1 MLYMVKVLSEKK
13 MIPFKKVLVVIFAFI
28 LVGQLNSGLPA
39 KQSAKYAISVLPTPV
54 LNTPDF
60 PAVFGGKDGSTL
72 RLDEKNRI
80 KELELICFPKTVFK
94 IEEIIEKNG
103 RIIYKVTTGDYPY
116 PTNKGYFIDSRF
128 VKIVGIQ
135 PPERHK
141 KLPSK
146 LTIIQNLLSA
156 EGSNYVWGGNYKDG
170 VPQMLSFYKPTSSL
184 PVAAAKVRDKWMLKG
199 VDSSGLLYY
208 ATNGYTPRNS
218 SSLVSYGN
226 PVRIAGLKV
235 DEIIQK
241 VQPLDIIVWIGHT
254 SVILNLYSS
263 RHKDIECIVESR
275 IDYDK
280 HKEGFQGGVRIRP
293 LKEVLVEIMEMRIP
307 VDNYDQKLEGEKKKF
322 VIRRWYE

>member
-1 MLYMVKVLSEKK
+1 
-13 MIPFKKVLVVIFAFI
+13 MISFKKALVLIFAFI
-28 LVGQLNSGLPA
+28 LLGQLNSQLPA
-39 KQSAKYAISVLPTPV
+39 KQSAKYAIAILPTPV

-60 PAVFGGKDGSTL
+60 PVVFGGKDGSTL

-80 KELELICFPKTVFK
+80 KELELICFPETVFE

-103 RIIYKVTTGDYPY
+103 RIVYKVTTSDYPY
-116 PTNKGYFIDSRF
+116 PTKKGYFIDSRF
-128 VKIVGIQ
+128 VKIVEIQ

-156 EGSNYVWGGNYKDG
+156 EGSNYVWGGNCKDG
-170 VPQMLSFYKPTSSL
+170 VPEMLSFYQPASSL
-184 PVAAAKVRDKWMLKG
+184 PVVTAKVRDKWMLKG

-226 PVRIAGLKV
+226 PVRIAGLKI

-241 VQPLDIIVWIGHT
+241 VEPLDIIVWIGHT

-263 RHKDIECIVESR
+263 RYKDIECLIESR

-280 HKEGFQGGVRIRP
+280 DKEGFEGGVWIRP
-293 LKEVLVEIMEMRIP
+293 LREVLIEIMERLIP
-307 VDNYDQKLEGEKKKF
+307 ADSYDQKLEGGKKKF
-322 VIRRWYE
+322 VIRRWYEQREKQEEE

>member
-1 MLYMVKVLSEKK
+1 MSECVDAG
-13 MIPFKKVLVVIFAFI
+13 MIAFKKVIVVIFAFI
-28 LVGQLNSGLPA
+28 LVGELNSGLPA
-39 KQSAKYAISVLPTPV
+39 KQLAKYAIAILPTPV
-54 LNTPDF
+54 LHTPDF
-60 PAVFGGKDGSTL
+60 PGVFGGKDGSTL
-72 RLDEKNRI
+72 RLNEQNQI
-80 KELELICFPKTVFK
+80 KELEFIALPKTVFK

-103 RIIYKVTTGDYPY
+103 RIVYKVTTSDYPY

-128 VKIVGIQ
+128 VKIVEIK
-135 PPERHK
+135 PPDRLK

-146 LTIIQNLLSA
+146 RAIIQNLLSA
-156 EGSNYVWGGNYKDG
+156 EGSNYLWGGNYKDG
-170 VPQMLSFYKPTSSL
+170 VPEMLSFYKPTSSL
-184 PVAAAKVRDKWMLKG
+184 SLATAKVQDKWILKG

-241 VQPLDIIVWIGHT
+241 VEPLDIIVWIGHT
-254 SVILNLYSS
+254 GVILNLYSS
-263 RHKDIECIVESR
+263 RHKDIECVIESR
-275 IDYDK
+275 IDYDE

-293 LKEVLVEIMEMRIP
+293 LREVLVEIMERRIP
-307 VDNYDQKLEGEKKKF
+307 VDSYDQKLEEGKKKF

>member
-1 MLYMVKVLSEKK
+1 
-13 MIPFKKVLVVIFAFI
+13 MIPLKKALVVIFAFI
-28 LVGQLNSGLPA
+28 LAGELNSELPA
-39 KQSAKYAISVLPTPV
+39 KQLARYAIAILPTPV
-54 LNTPDF
+54 LNTPDLSV
-60 PAVFGGKDGSTL
+60 VFGGKDGRTL

-80 KELELICFPKTVFK
+80 KELELICFPETAFK

-103 RIIYKVTTGDYPY
+103 RIVYKVTTSDYPY
-116 PTNKGYFIDSRF
+116 PTKKGYFIDSRF
-128 VKIVGIQ
+128 VKIVEIQ

-156 EGSNYVWGGNYKDG
+156 EGSNYVWGGNCKDG
-170 VPQMLSFYKPTSSL
+170 IPQMLSFYEPASSL
-184 PVAAAKVRDKWMLKG
+184 PVATAKVRDKWMLKG

-218 SSLVSYGN
+218 SGLVSYGN
-226 PVRIAGLKV
+226 PVRIAGLKI

-241 VQPLDIIVWIGHT
+241 VEPLDIIVWIGHT

-263 RHKDIECIVESR
+263 RYKDIECVIESR

-280 HKEGFQGGVRIRP
+280 HKEGFQGGVRILP
-293 LKEVLVEIMEMRIP
+293 LKEVLIEIMETRIP
-307 VDNYDQKLEGEKKKF
+307 ADSHDQKLEEGKEKF